1 MTEMQKILSDRKDK
15 YGEFRY
21 QADLSI
27 SLKHVMREGNSWN
40 DTMPYMQE
48 ALDMIQHKIAR
59 ILNGD
64 PYYEDSWVDIIG
76 YAQLALDGIR
86 EDVENRRTIEAFQKW
101 VEGNPEAAATVGGVA
116 RTQDVGMTVTVGD
129 VARTQD
135 GSTTVVTS
143 VLGGAQ
149 ALNSEDVAKIL
160 RHNGVGGGGAGGA
173 TVTSVGGA
181 GTVSE
186 FLSR

>member
-15 YGEFRY
+15 YGDFRY
-21 QADLSI
+21 HADLSV
-27 SLKHVMREGNSWN
+27 SLKHVMREGNAWH
-40 DTMPYMQE
+40 TTEPYMQE

-64 PYYEDSWVDIIG
+64 PSYQDSWVDVIG
-76 YAQLALDGIR
+76 YAQLALDRIR
-86 EDVENRRTIEAFQKW
+86 EDEESRRIVEAFNKIPDDN
-101 VEGNPEAAATVGGVA
+101 VNLYTVDSA
-116 RTQDVGMTVTVGD
+116 NTYT
-129 VARTQD
+129 
-135 GSTTVVTS
+135 

-181 GTVSE
+181 GTISE

>member
-15 YGEFRY
+15 YGDFRL
-21 QADLSI
+21 QADLSV
-27 SLKHVMREGNSWN
+27 SLKYVMREGVAWN
-40 DTMPYMQE
+40 EMQPYMHE

-64 PYYEDSWVDIIG
+64 PTYEDSWVDVIG
-76 YAQLALDGIR
+76 YAQLALERIR
-86 EDVENRRTIEAFQKW
+86 EDAENRKTIEAFQKW
-101 VEGNPEAAATVGGVA
+101 VEGNPEAAA
-116 RTQDVGMTVTVGD
+116 TVGD

-160 RHNGVGGGGAGGA
+160 RHNGVGGGGTGGA

-181 GTVSE
+181 GTISE